1 MPVDAGSNVRED
13 VHLEVGNATQAVEVQ
28 AEAVALQTDNARS
41 QTVITDK
48 LIHDLPT
55 VVGGNLRSPFD
66 LAILTP
72 ESKNFGDNNFQIGGR
87 PGRQLRRQPRRH
99 FGEYDARAQ
108 QLLGGDEH
116 SLDRGPD
123 RVHR

>member
-13 VHLEVGNATQAVEVQ
+13 VHLEIGSATQTVEVQ
-28 AEAVALQTDNARS
+28 AEAVSLQTDNARS

-72 ESKNFGDNNFQIGGR
+72 ESKTSKTLKFFSLNHLPKSVLHQK
-87 PGRQLRRQPRRH
+87 
-99 FGEYDARAQ
+99 
-108 QLLGGDEH
+108 LLAH
-116 SLDRGPD
+116 LVVSQNI
-123 RVHR
+123 